1 MTHRPSSLVAAA
13 ILALPA
19 VAAAEWRCDCT
30 TITASC
36 SADVSVADTFIEVT
50 ADTNRCARVDY
61 FLDGR
66 PFVAVVTDGSERQ
79 DWISRSADP
88 NVLVQSCQVCRDNA
102 GTDDSGADTD
112 AAASGEAGGAAG
124 ADTLEPL
131 IEVVPSYPE
140 AAAERGAS
148 GYVEVAFTVRPS
160 GEVDDVS
167 VIESEPGEL
176 FDAAAVAAVRRW
188 RYPADTERSAVE
200 LTERLEFEPGMAG
213 GAAPAAA
220 PADGTPV
227 PEAEAEGEDTA
238 DGPANQCVREN
249 AVYNYGELV
258 EVGLINAC
266 GDPLA
271 VYACAEG
278 VGPRQDRWHCT
289 AAGEQRRLLVARG
302 DDRVGESVIS
312 PTPEGQGSYEY
323 VDELYLTR
331 APNSQY
337 WWLAC
342 RVADSSCR
350 TAGRDW
356 VRAVD
361 GQLARIDPGQRAR
374 APVSRSY

>member
-1 MTHRPSSLVAAA
+1 MTHRHLSLVPAA

-36 SADVSVADTFIEVT
+36 SADVSVADTFVEVT
-50 ADTNRCARVDY
+50 ADTNQCARVDY

-79 DWISRSADP
+79 DWISRGAEP

-102 GTDDSGADTD
+102 GTADGGAE
-112 AAASGEAGGAAG
+112 GEAGAARG
-124 ADTLEPL
+124 GTSSDAGTDTLEPV
-131 IEVVPSYPE
+131 IEVVPTYPE
-140 AAAERGAS
+140 AAADRGAS

-167 VIESEPGEL
+167 VVESEPGDV
-176 FDAAAVAAVRRW
+176 FDAAAVEAMRRW

-200 LTERLEFEPGMAG
+200 LTERLEFEPALARD
-213 GAAPAAA
+213 AAPDPAAA
-220 PADGTPV
+220 DETSA
-227 PEAEAEGEDTA
+227 PEAAA

-258 EVGLINAC
+258 EVELINAC
-266 GDPLA
+266 GEPLA

-289 AAGEQRRLLVARG
+289 AAGEQRRLLVPRG
-302 DDRVGESVIS
+302 DARVGESVIS
-312 PTPEGQGSYEY
+312 ATPDGQGSYEY

-337 WWLAC
+337 WWLGC
-342 RVADSSCR
+342 RVAGSSCR
-350 TAGRDW
+350 AAGRDW

-361 GQLARIDPGQRAR
+361 GRLARIDPELRGR